1 MAPGENRAARS
12 RWGLSGH
19 GNGYFVCVP
28 RSVWTGSIS
37 FGLVNVP
44 VKAFTAVRDHDVH
57 FHQLDKKTGS
67 RIRYLKVAEKTGKEV
82 DSDDIAMGFE
92 VRNGRYVT
100 FDEEELDALR
110 PKSTKVIDVSDFV
123 ALDEI
128 DPIYYENTYWL
139 APDGE
144 AATKAYQL
152 LVAAME
158 ESHQVGIGTVVL
170 RDKQHLAAVRPLD
183 GVLAMSTMRFAD
195 EVVPRSDIDE
205 LPRRG
210 AKADPKALTMAT
222 QLIEGLSTSWDPEH
236 YRDTYTDELRKRIA
250 RKDSGK
256 EVVESEPEAPAA
268 RVLDLMAALEASV
281 GAAKKR
287 RTPKASPKAS
297 RKVSTKAPKAQQKS
311 SPKAARK
318 ATRKAG

>member
-1 MAPGENRAARS
+1 
-12 RWGLSGH
+12 
-19 GNGYFVCVP
+19 
-28 RSVWTGSIS
+28 VWTGSIS

-67 RIRYLKVAEKTGKEV
+67 RIRYLKVAEDTGKEV
-82 DSDDIAMGFE
+82 DGDDIAMGFE

-100 FDEEELDALR
+100 FDDKELDALR
-110 PKSTKVIDVSDFV
+110 PKSTKVIDVTDFV
-123 ALDEI
+123 GLDEI

-139 APDGE
+139 APDGD
-144 AATKAYQL
+144 AATKAYHL

-158 ESHQVGIGTVVL
+158 ASQQVGVGTVVL
-170 RDKQHLAAVRPLD
+170 RDKQHLAAIRPLD

-195 EVVPRSDIDE
+195 EVVPRSAIEE

-210 AKADPKALTMAT
+210 AKADPKALSMAA
-222 QLIEGLSTSWDPEH
+222 QLIEGLSSSWDPKR

-250 RKDSGK
+250 RKDAGK
-256 EVVESEPEAPAA
+256 EIVETTAEAPTG

-281 GAAKKR
+281 DAAKKR
-287 RTPKASPKAS
+287 RAPRKAA
-297 RKVSTKAPKAQQKS
+297 RKTTR
-311 SPKAARK
+311 KAARK
-318 ATRKAG
+318 AG